1 MPARKSES
9 RKAWDQFESDMRTVG
24 REFRRHYE
32 EGAAGKASDLQDSMK
47 KLAEAAEGVFESI
60 GRASRDPKM
69 RDNTRKAAQSFG
81 ELIANAFRD
90 VAGEVEKTVKS
101 RRR

>member
-9 RKAWDQFESDMRTVG
+9 RKAWDQFEADMRTLG
-24 REFRRHYE
+24 REFHRHYE

-47 KLAEAAEGVFESI
+47 KLAEAAEEVFESL
-60 GRASRDPKM
+60 GRATRDPKV

-81 ELIANAFRD
+81 ELIAHTFREIAD
-90 VAGEVEKTVKS
+90 QVDSAVKS

>member
-9 RKAWDQFESDMRTVG
+9 RKAWDQFESDMRTLG

-47 KLAEAAEGVFESI
+47 KLAEAAEEVFESI

-81 ELIANAFRD
+81 ELIANTFRD

>member
-47 KLAEAAEGVFESI
+47 KLAEAAEEVFESL

-81 ELIANAFRD
+81 DLITHTFREVAN
-90 VAGEVEKTVKS
+90 EVEKTVKS